1 MIAGVKPAELRCEPA
16 LMRRHSFLGPRRGSF
31 PCVLGALLVTLGAGC
46 GGSGQPASASP
57 ASASTSP
64 QARARSLCTGQALT
78 VDAAPGE
85 QQTRGCLV
93 SFVQNVA
100 DPAYEARF
108 GASSV
113 RRRYVLY
120 VPASLPA
127 TPSPVVFVLPGYGAS
142 AETAA
147 VHYTHTRFESLADQH
162 GFVVVYGNGLPY
174 PPDGDA
180 VEAPQPEGGY
190 FQGCFLDHSGEG
202 IDVRYL
208 REILRQLEGVLAVDR
223 TRVYAAGLSAG
234 GGLAL
239 QLAIEAPGLVAA
251 IAPVAPLPFQPGGE
265 WLMHCNPVAG
275 YGGVSIAM
283 LAATADPFVAYEPG
297 PSRRYPDAHYPG
309 MERTRDAWLGALGI
323 SGPPSTEEL
332 PDRVLEDS
340 YEPHSG
346 LTSSHVVRSTYARG
360 PAGQELVYYR
370 AVGAGHWWPHSTQ
383 IWSGLWPT
391 FGKTNQDLDFADHSW
406 AFFQRHSK

>member
-1 MIAGVKPAELRCEPA
+1 
-16 LMRRHSFLGPRRGSF
+16 MRRDPFGRPRRGF
-31 PCVLGALLVTLGAGC
+31 LLCVFGALLATLVAGC
-46 GGSGQPASASP
+46 GGGGQPASASP
-57 ASASTSP
+57 ASSSSQPTGP
-64 QARARSLCTGQALT
+64 RERSLCTGQPLT

-108 GASSV
+108 GASTV

-127 TPSPVVFVLPGYGAS
+127 TPAPVVFVFPGYGAS

-180 VEAPQPEGGY
+180 GEAPQPEGGY

-202 IDVRYL
+202 IDVRYV
-208 REILRQLEGVLAVDR
+208 REILGQLEGVLKVDR

-234 GGLAL
+234 GGLTF
-239 QLAIEAPGLVAA
+239 QLALEAPGLVAA

-265 WLMHCNPVAG
+265 WLMHCNPVRWLRRRVDRHARRDRRSLRLLRPRSQPALPRRPLPGDGADAG
-275 YGGVSIAM
+275 RM
-283 LAATADPFVAYEPG
+283 
-297 PSRRYPDAHYPG
+297 
-309 MERTRDAWLGALGI
+309 
-323 SGPPSTEEL
+323 
-332 PDRVLEDS
+332 
-340 YEPHSG
+340 
-346 LTSSHVVRSTYARG
+346 ARG
-360 PAGQELVYYR
+360 ARHLGPAQRGGRCPIASRGTATSPTR
-370 AVGAGHWWPHSTQ
+370 A
-383 IWSGLWPT
+383 
-391 FGKTNQDLDFADHSW
+391 
-406 AFFQRHSK
+406 